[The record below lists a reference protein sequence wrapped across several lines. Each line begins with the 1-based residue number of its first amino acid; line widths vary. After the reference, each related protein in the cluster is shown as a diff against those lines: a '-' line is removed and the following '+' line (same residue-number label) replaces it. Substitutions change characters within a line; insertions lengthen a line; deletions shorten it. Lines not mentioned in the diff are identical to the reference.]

1 MNDLFNTARLFG
13 HSLLDHERK
22 KGKIT
27 DEVVKN
33 VIQKI
38 KAIDIVPGEK
48 LDADLLFDVLSAE
61 CSILKGEM
69 TELISEDVEPWLNDE
84 KANISFD
91 LWNRYKLYM
100 KDNDPS
106 FPITDLDD
114 FTDKILD
121 KCINPKKQGS
131 WDRRGMVVGHVQSGK
146 TSNYV
151 GLINK
156 ATDAGYKVI
165 IVIAG
170 TISSLRRQ
178 TQERIDSGY
187 IGRNNSAFI
196 REKENRVIGV
206 GINRFNNSQKPVPEI
221 YGFTSS
227 YYKNGDEGDFSQ
239 SIANTLNIPIGKNP
253 VVFVIKKNK
262 SILENLIDWFSK
274 DDNAKFID
282 GTPKLFNVP
291 ALIIDDEADA
301 ASVNASRD
309 INNIKTINR
318 LIRTLLNVFDQ
329 NTFIGYTATP
339 YANLFISQ
347 EYDKDA
353 ITEIKKKQ
361 YKIGEDLF
369 PRDFIINIK
378 APSNYIGA
386 AKIFGY
392 EHANP
397 EQTKEPLDIFRP
409 IDSFNGY
416 DCENNPIYNG
426 DYDPP
431 FFKTI
436 NKDNKDNLPEFLP
449 PSLERAIKSFIL
461 TCAIRRVRGQE
472 NKHNSMLVHVALLV
486 KWIDKVARLV
496 SEKTK
501 VYQDAI
507 ESEDE
512 TLYKE
517 LKEIYE
523 TDILPT
529 TRNVIENLDYTDI
542 RIKEHNW
549 DDIKKELKSAALKI
563 DVRSVHGTRSTT
575 NLEYH
580 NIQEIDYGRYEK
592 EGKSLSVIAVGGSRL
607 SRGITLEGLSVS
619 YYIRTTRMYDSLMQ
633 MGRWFGYRPGYV
645 DLCRL
650 YTTNQIFEWF
660 NHITMATEEMRND
673 FDEMTA
679 THQRPKD
686 FRLKVR
692 NHHGLLTI
700 TSLNKLYFSE
710 DIEISFSGE
719 NPQTYCLLRTKSAIE
734 NNFNALKKLIN
745 GIGFP
750 SIENRKLLKGKT
762 RHLLYQNVE
771 VDAIC
776 EFIDSYQIEQPSI
789 NNATLSD
796 YIKTQAKNNSI
807 KEWSICIVG
816 NTDEKVF
823 IDYSGNTLQKDRVP
837 NKELKIYE
845 LEYNGEVVK
854 MGCSIRNQLLGKR
867 NSEKYLISKNQIDQ
881 TGDRQVDL
889 SIQSKDYK
897 EIKQRRAIEKKGLLL
912 IYALDEIGT
921 FFEEKYGFPIIGYSI
936 HFPKI
941 EDEEKVSYK
950 VTKKYLD
957 FEEELMFDDDN
968 HEIENE

>member
-1 MNDLFNTARLFG
+1 M
-13 HSLLDHERK
+13 SLLQSARAIAHTLLQAYQEQ
-22 KGKIT
+22 IT
-27 DEVVKN
+27 DEILLH
-33 VIQKI
+33 VIEKVS
-38 KAIDIVPGEK
+38 AINIIEGQTYDKQELFEI
-48 LDADLLFDVLSAE
+48 LRADF
-61 CSILKGEM
+61 SIGKGQI
-69 TELISEDVEPWLNDE
+69 TILSEDVEPWLNDE
-84 KANISFD
+84 KANINFE

-100 KDNDPS
+100 ANNDPS
-106 FPITDLDD
+106 FPVSDLDD

-121 KCINPKKQGS
+121 KCVNPKKIGS

-165 IVIAG
+165 IIIAG

-187 IGRNNSAFI
+187 IGRNSSAFI
-196 REKENRVIGV
+196 REKENKIVGV
-206 GINRFNNSQKPVPEI
+206 GNYTVGTDI
-221 YGFTSS
+221 YSLTSA
-227 YYKNGDEGDFSQ
+227 YYKTGDEGDFSQ
-239 SIANTLNIPIGKNP
+239 AVANRLNIPIGKNP

-274 DDNAKFID
+274 DVNAKVVD
-282 GTPKLFNVP
+282 GTPKLFDVP
-291 ALIIDDEADA
+291 ALIIDDEADS

-309 INNIKTINR
+309 INDIKTINR
-318 LIRTLLNVFDQ
+318 LIRTLLNVFNQ

-347 EYDKDA
+347 EYNEENTTVVKNK
-353 ITEIKKKQ
+353 T

-378 APSNYIGA
+378 APTNYIGA

-392 EHANP
+392 ENINP
-397 EQTKEPLDIFRP
+397 ELTKEPLDIFRE
-409 IDSFNGY
+409 INDF
-416 DCENNPIYNG
+416 
-426 DYDPP
+426 DPP

-436 NKDNKDNLPEFLP
+436 NRENKDLLPEYLP
-449 PSLERAIKSFIL
+449 ASLEHAIKSFIL
-461 TCAIRRVRGQE
+461 TCTIRRIRGHI

-486 KWIDKVARLV
+486 RWIDRVAYLV
-496 SEKTK
+496 NEKTK
-501 VYQDAI
+501 EYKNAI
-507 ESEDE
+507 QSEDE
-512 TLYKE
+512 DLFNE

-523 TDILPT
+523 LDFLPT
-529 TRNVIENLDYTDI
+529 TQNVLENLDYTDI
-542 RIKEHNW
+542 RIKQHTWEEVKN
-549 DDIKKELKSAALKI
+549 ELKNAVLKI

-580 NIQEIDYGRYEK
+580 NIEEIDYNRHENG
-592 EGKSLSVIAVGGSRL
+592 LSVIAVGGSRL
-607 SRGITLEGLSVS
+607 SRGITLEGLSIS

-679 THQRPKD
+679 IHQRPKD

-719 NPQTYCLLRTKSAIE
+719 NPQTYCLLKTKTAIE
-734 NNFNALKKLIN
+734 NNFDTLKKLIST
-745 GIGFP
+745 IGFP
-750 SIENRKLLKGKT
+750 TKENRIENKGKT
-762 RHLLYQNVE
+762 RYLFYPNTN
-771 VDAIC
+771 VDALC
-776 EFIDSYQIEQPSI
+776 TFIDSFKIEQPSI

-796 YIKTQAKNNSI
+796 YIKTQAKGNKI
-807 KEWSICIVG
+807 KEWSICIVS
-816 NTDEKVF
+816 NSDERVF
-823 IDYSGNTLQKDRVP
+823 IDYKGKTPRSERQP
-837 NKELKIYE
+837 NEDVAKYE
-845 LEYNGEVVK
+845 LRNNNEVISLR
-854 MGCSIRNQLLGKR
+854 CSVRNQQIGR
-867 NSEKYLISKNQIDQ
+867 GGEFYLISKNQIDQ
-881 TGDRQVDL
+881 SGDRYIDL
-889 SIQSKDYK
+889 SKVKDYSK
-897 EIKQRRAIEKKGLLL
+897 MTYSEIKEQRKVEKKGLLL
-912 IYALDEIGT
+912 IYALDERGT
-921 FFEEKYGFPIIGYSI
+921 PNLKNNIPIVGYSI
-936 HFPKI
+936 HFPRI
-941 EDEEKVSYK
+941 EDETKVSYK
-950 VTKKYLD
+950 TTIIKD
-957 FEEELMFDDDN
+957 FDSELMDDDDN
-968 HEIENE
+968 QVTE

>member
-1 MNDLFNTARLFG
+1 M
-13 HSLLDHERK
+13 SLLQSARAIAHTLLQTHQ
-22 KGKIT
+22 GQIT
-27 DEVVKN
+27 DEVLLS
-33 VIQKI
+33 VIEKVS
-38 KAIDIVPGEK
+38 AINIVEGQTYDKQE
-48 LDADLLFDVLSAE
+48 LFEILRADF
-61 CSILKGEM
+61 SIGKGEI
-69 TELISEDVEPWLNDE
+69 TILSEDVEPWLNDE
-84 KANISFD
+84 KANINFE

-100 KDNDPS
+100 AKNDPS
-106 FPITDLDD
+106 FPVNDLDD

-121 KCINPKKQGS
+121 KCVNPKKAGS

-165 IVIAG
+165 IIIAG

-187 IGRNNSAFI
+187 IGRNSSAFI
-196 REKENRVIGV
+196 REKENKIVGV
-206 GINRFNNSQKPVPEI
+206 GNYKVGTDI
-221 YGFTSS
+221 YSLTSA
-227 YYKNGDEGDFSQ
+227 YYKSGDEGDFSQ
-239 SIANTLNIPIGKNP
+239 AVANRLNIPIGKNP

-274 DDNAKFID
+274 DVNAKVVD
-282 GTPKLFNVP
+282 GTPKLFDVP

-301 ASVNASRD
+301 ASVNASKD
-309 INNIKTINR
+309 INDIKTINR
-318 LIRTLLNVFDQ
+318 LIRTLLNIFNQ

-347 EYDKDA
+347 EYNEENTTVVKSK
-353 ITEIKKKQ
+353 T

-378 APSNYIGA
+378 APTNYIGA

-392 EHANP
+392 ENVNP
-397 EQTKEPLDIFRP
+397 ELTKEPLDIFRE
-409 IDSFNGY
+409 INDF
-416 DCENNPIYNG
+416 
-426 DYDPP
+426 DPP
-431 FFKTI
+431 FFRTI
-436 NKDNKDNLPEFLP
+436 NRENKDILPDYLP

-461 TCAIRRVRGQE
+461 TCAIRRVRGHE

-486 KWIDKVARLV
+486 RWIDRVAYLV
-496 SEKTK
+496 NEKTK
-501 VYQDAI
+501 EYKNAI
-507 ESEDE
+507 QSEDK
-512 TLYKE
+512 TLINE

-523 TDILPT
+523 TDFLPT
-529 TRNVIENLDYTDI
+529 TKNVLENLDYTDI
-542 RIKEHNW
+542 RIKQHAWKE
-549 DDIKKELKSAALKI
+549 IKNELKNAVLKI
-563 DVRSVHGTRSTT
+563 EVRSVHGTRSTT

-580 NIQEIDYGRYEK
+580 NIEEIDYSRYEK
-592 EGKSLSVIAVGGSRL
+592 EGKSLYVIAVGGSRL

-679 THQRPKD
+679 THQKPKE

-719 NPQTYCLLRTKSAIE
+719 NPQTYCLLKTKSAIE
-734 NNFNALKKLIN
+734 NNFNALKKLIAT
-745 GIGFP
+745 IGFP
-750 SIENRKLLKGKT
+750 TRENRNENKGKT
-762 RHLLYQNVE
+762 RYLFYPNTS
-771 VDAIC
+771 VDALC
-776 EFIDSYQIEQPSI
+776 SFIDSYKIEQPSI

-796 YIKTQAKNNSI
+796 YIKTQSKANKI
-807 KEWSICIVG
+807 KEWSICIVS
-816 NTDEKVF
+816 NSDERVF
-823 IDYSGNTLQKDRVP
+823 IDYKGKTPRNERQANADVAKYDLQHNNEVITL
-837 NKELKIYE
+837 
-845 LEYNGEVVK
+845 
-854 MGCSIRNQLLGKR
+854 GCSVRNQQIGR
-867 NSEKYLISKNQIDQ
+867 GGEFYLISKNQIDS
-881 TGDRQVDL
+881 TSDRQIDL
-889 SIQSKDYK
+889 SVKSDTPS
-897 EIKQRRAIEKKGLLL
+897 EIKKQRETEKKGLLL
-912 IYALDEIGT
+912 IYALDERGT
-921 FFEEKYGFPIIGYSI
+921 PNVNYGIPIVGYSI
-936 HFPKI
+936 HFPRI
-941 EDEEKVSYK
+941 EDEIKVSYTAT
-950 VTKKYLD
+950 VKKGFD
-957 FEEELMFDDDN
+957 EEVMTDDDN
-968 HEIENE
+968 PETVEI

>member
-1 MNDLFNTARLFG
+1 M
-13 HSLLDHERK
+13 SLLQSARAIAHTLLSLHQ
-22 KGKIT
+22 GQIT
-27 DEVVKN
+27 DEVLLS
-33 VIQKI
+33 VIE
-38 KAIDIVPGEK
+38 KASAINIVEGQTFDKQE
-48 LDADLLFDVLSAE
+48 LFEILRADY
-61 CSILKGEM
+61 SIGKGEI
-69 TELISEDVEPWLNDE
+69 TILSDDVEPWLNDE
-84 KANISFD
+84 KANINFE

-100 KDNDPS
+100 SKNDPS
-106 FPITDLDD
+106 FPVNDLDD

-121 KCINPKKQGS
+121 KCVNPKKQGS

-165 IVIAG
+165 IIIAG

-187 IGRNNSAFI
+187 IGRNSSAFI
-196 REKENRVIGV
+196 REKENKIVGV
-206 GINRFNNSQKPVPEI
+206 GNYTIGTDI
-221 YGFTSS
+221 YSLTSA
-227 YYKNGDEGDFSQ
+227 YYKSGDEGDFNQ
-239 SIANTLNIPIGKNP
+239 AIAKRLNIPIGKNP
-253 VVFVIKKNK
+253 VVLVIKKNK
-262 SILENLIDWFSK
+262 SILENLIDWFSNDVNTK
-274 DDNAKFID
+274 IVD
-282 GTPKLFNVP
+282 GTPKLFDVP

-309 INNIKTINR
+309 INDIKTINR
-318 LIRTLLNVFDQ
+318 LIRTLLNIFNQ

-347 EYDKDA
+347 DYNEEQTTVVKNK
-353 ITEIKKKQ
+353 T

-378 APSNYIGA
+378 APTNYIGA

-392 EHANP
+392 ENANS
-397 EQTKEPLDIFRP
+397 ELTKEPLDIFRE
-409 IDSFNGY
+409 ID
-416 DCENNPIYNG
+416 

-431 FFKTI
+431 FFRTI
-436 NKDNKDNLPEFLP
+436 NRENKDILPEYLP

-461 TCAIRRVRGQE
+461 TCAIRRVRGHE

-486 KWIDKVARLV
+486 RWIDRVAYLV
-496 SEKTK
+496 NEKTK
-501 VYQDAI
+501 EYKNAI
-507 ESEDE
+507 QSEDA
-512 TLYKE
+512 TLLNE
-517 LKEIYE
+517 LKELYE
-523 TDILPT
+523 TDFLPT
-529 TRNVIENLDYTDI
+529 TKNVLDNLDYTDI
-542 RIKEHNW
+542 RIKEHPW
-549 DDIKKELKSAALKI
+549 EEVKKELKNSVLKI

-580 NIQEIDYGRYEK
+580 NIEEIDYNRHENG
-592 EGKSLSVIAVGGSRL
+592 LSVIAVGGSRL
-607 SRGITLEGLSVS
+607 SRGITLEGLSIS

-700 TSLNKLYFSE
+700 TSLNKLYFSQ

-719 NPQTYCLLRTKSAIE
+719 NPQTYCLLKTKSAIE
-734 NNFNALKKLIN
+734 NNFNALKSLIST
-745 GIGFP
+745 IGFP
-750 SIENRKLLKGKT
+750 AKENRVENKGKT
-762 RHLLYQNVE
+762 RYLFYPNTNIEALCN
-771 VDAIC
+771 
-776 EFIDSYQIEQPSI
+776 FIDAYKIEQPSI

-796 YIKTQAKNNSI
+796 YIKTQSKGNKI
-807 KEWSICIVG
+807 KEWSICIIS

-823 IDYSGNTLQKDRVP
+823 IDYKGKTPRNERKSNESLATFELQH
-837 NKELKIYE
+837 N
-845 LEYNGEVVK
+845 NEVIT
-854 MGCSIRNQLLGKR
+854 MGCSVRNQQIGR
-867 NSEKYLISKNQIDQ
+867 GGEFYLISKNQIDQ
-881 TGDRQVDL
+881 TGDRYFDL
-889 SIQSKDYK
+889 SKEKDYSK
-897 EIKQRRAIEKKGLLL
+897 MAYAEIKAQRQAEKKGLLL
-912 IYALDEIGT
+912 IYALDERGT
-921 FFEEKYGFPIIGYSI
+921 PNVNNGIPIVGYSL
-936 HFPKI
+936 HFPRI
-941 EDEEKVSYK
+941 DDEVKVSYTATINK
-950 VTKKYLD
+950 GFD
-957 FEEELMFDDDN
+957 EEVMTDDDN
-968 HEIENE
+968 PETENE

>member
-1 MNDLFNTARLFG
+1 M
-13 HSLLDHERK
+13 SLLQSARAIAHTLLQAHQ
-22 KGKIT
+22 GQIT
-27 DEVVKN
+27 DEVLLT
-33 VIQKI
+33 VIEKVS
-38 KAIDIVPGEK
+38 AINIVEGQTYDKQE
-48 LDADLLFDVLSAE
+48 LFEILRADF
-61 CSILKGEM
+61 SIGKGEI
-69 TELISEDVEPWLNDE
+69 TILSEDVEPWLNDE
-84 KANISFD
+84 KANINPE

-100 KDNDPS
+100 SKNDPS
-106 FPITDLDD
+106 FPVNDLDD

-121 KCINPKKQGS
+121 KCVNPKKQGS

-165 IVIAG
+165 IIIAG

-187 IGRNNSAFI
+187 IGRNSSAFI
-196 REKENRVIGV
+196 REKENKIVGV
-206 GINRFNNSQKPVPEI
+206 GNYTVGTDI
-221 YGFTSS
+221 YSLTSA
-227 YYKNGDEGDFSQ
+227 YYKSGDEGDFNQ
-239 SIANTLNIPIGKNP
+239 AIAKRLNIPIGRNP
-253 VVFVIKKNK
+253 VVLVIKKNK

-274 DDNAKFID
+274 DVNAKIVD
-282 GTPKLFNVP
+282 GTPKLFDVP

-309 INNIKTINR
+309 INDIKTINR
-318 LIRTLLNVFDQ
+318 LIRTLLNIFNQ
-329 NTFIGYTATP
+329 NTFVGYTATP

-347 EYDKDA
+347 EYNEENTTVVKNK
-353 ITEIKKKQ
+353 T

-378 APSNYIGA
+378 APTNYIGA

-392 EHANP
+392 ENINP
-397 EQTKEPLDIFRP
+397 ELTKEPLDIFRE
-409 IDSFNGY
+409 INDF
-416 DCENNPIYNG
+416 
-426 DYDPP
+426 DPP
-431 FFKTI
+431 FFRTI
-436 NKDNKDNLPEFLP
+436 NRENKDILPEYLP

-461 TCAIRRVRGQE
+461 TCAIRRVRGHE

-486 KWIDKVARLV
+486 RWIDRVAYLV
-496 SEKTK
+496 NEKTK
-501 VYQDAI
+501 EYKNAI
-507 ESEDE
+507 QSEDE
-512 TLYKE
+512 TLINE

-523 TDILPT
+523 TDFLPT
-529 TRNVIENLDYTDI
+529 TQNVLENLDYTDI
-542 RIKEHNW
+542 RIKQHTWEEVKN
-549 DDIKKELKSAALKI
+549 ELKNAVLKI

-580 NIQEIDYGRYEK
+580 NIEEIDYNRYEN
-592 EGKSLSVIAVGGSRL
+592 GLSVVAVGGSRL

-719 NPQTYCLLRTKSAIE
+719 NPQTYCLLKTKSAIE
-734 NNFNALKKLIN
+734 NNFNALKKLIST
-745 GIGFP
+745 IGFP
-750 SIENRKLLKGKT
+750 TKENRIENKGKT
-762 RHLLYQNVE
+762 RYLFYPNTNI
-771 VDAIC
+771 DALC
-776 EFIDSYQIEQPSI
+776 SFIDSFKIEQPSI

-796 YIKTQAKNNSI
+796 YIKTQAKGNKI
-807 KEWSICIVG
+807 KEWSICIVS
-816 NTDEKVF
+816 NSDERVF
-823 IDYSGNTLQKDRVP
+823 IDYKGKTPRNERQANEDVAKYDLQHNNEVITLS
-837 NKELKIYE
+837 
-845 LEYNGEVVK
+845 
-854 MGCSIRNQLLGKR
+854 CSVRNQQIGR
-867 NSEKYLISKNQIDQ
+867 GGEFYLISKNQIDQ
-881 TGDRQVDL
+881 TGDRYVDL
-889 SIQSKDYK
+889 SKDKDYSK
-897 EIKQRRAIEKKGLLL
+897 MSYAEIKEQRKEEKKGLLL
-912 IYALDEIGT
+912 IYTLDERGT
-921 FFEEKYGFPIIGYSI
+921 PNVKNDIPIVGYSL
-936 HFPKI
+936 HFPRI
-941 EDEEKVSYK
+941 EDETKVSY
-950 VTKKYLD
+950 TTTIKKD
-957 FEEELMFDDDN
+957 FDNEVMDDDDN
-968 HEIENE
+968 QETE